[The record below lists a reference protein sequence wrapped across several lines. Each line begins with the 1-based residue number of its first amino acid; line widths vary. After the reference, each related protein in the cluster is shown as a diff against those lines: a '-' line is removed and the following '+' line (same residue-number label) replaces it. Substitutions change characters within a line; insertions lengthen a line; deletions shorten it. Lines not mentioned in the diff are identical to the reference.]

1 MVAAAPAPSSSRAV
15 YVIDDDAGVRRST
28 SFLLSAS
35 GYAPRPFVS
44 GTDFLDEAPG
54 LAPGCALLD
63 IRMPQLDGL
72 AVLERIPQDLRASF
86 PMIVVTGHGDMPS
99 AVRAMKLGA
108 RDFIEKPFADAVL
121 LDIIA
126 RLSDELDEVVARQAA
141 RRQNAAR
148 IDQLSP
154 REREMLTALMAGET
168 TKSAAHLLGISVR
181 TAEMHRANLFDRLGA
196 RTVAEAMR
204 IGFAAGVADAAV
216 LEPA

>member
-15 YVIDDDAGVRRST
+15 YVI
-28 SFLLSAS
+28 
-35 GYAPRPFVS
+35 
-44 GTDFLDEAPG
+44 
-54 LAPGCALLD
+54 
-63 IRMPQLDGL
+63 
-72 AVLERIPQDLRASF
+72 VLERIPQDLRALF

-148 IDQLSP
+148 VDQLSP
-154 REREMLTALMAGET
+154 REREMLTTLMAGET

-181 TAEMHRANLFDRLGA
+181 TAEMHRANLFDRLGV